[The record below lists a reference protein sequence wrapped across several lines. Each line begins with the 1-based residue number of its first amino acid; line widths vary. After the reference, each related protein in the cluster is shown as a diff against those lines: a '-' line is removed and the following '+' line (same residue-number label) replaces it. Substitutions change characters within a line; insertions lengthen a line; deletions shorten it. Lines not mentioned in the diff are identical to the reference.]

1 MSSDESN
8 GNEKDS
14 KKKSSENNSETESL
28 NQAKILTPKKKTRDE
43 KIDELIT
50 LGNSAIEVMM
60 KATKAMEKS
69 IELQEKSIENQKKSI
84 ENQDILIK
92 YIYEA
97 MKRQE
102 KEEEE
107 KKKKKKNRIKNKI
120 F

>member
-1 MSSDESN
+1 MPSDESN
-8 GNEKDS
+8 GNANDS
-14 KKKSSENNSETESL
+14 KKKMSENNSETESL
-28 NQAKILTPKKKTRDE
+28 KQAKILTLKKKTRDE
-43 KIDELIT
+43 KIDELIN

-84 ENQDILIK
+84 ENQDILVK
-92 YIYEA
+92 YIYET

-107 KKKKKKNRIKNKI
+107 RKKKEEEQNKK
-120 F
+120 

>member
-1 MSSDESN
+1 MSSEESN
-8 GNEKDS
+8 GNANDS
-14 KKKSSENNSETESL
+14 KKKTSENNSETESL

-69 IELQEKSIENQKKSI
+69 IENQKKSI

-97 MKRQE
+97 MKRKE

-107 KKKKKKNRIKNKI
+107 KKKKEEEQNKK
-120 F
+120 